1 MIVKV
6 NYDKSTGDITVSSDI
21 SYIEVEVSGNTISDT
36 DANLDFEISVDTSEY
51 EQINEL
57 PTE

>member
-6 NYDKSTGDITVSSDI
+6 NYNKSTGDVTVSSDI
-21 SYIEVEVSGNTISDT
+21 SSINVEVGENTISDT